1 MEDMKDE
8 LDFEGLDVQFVIVN
22 QAGSIAQQANLTN
35 NTTFPVFQ
43 DTFDMDAW
51 EMHDGKKDDI
61 YIYDENGVL
70 THYFTLGG
78 ALSLNLSTTEGYENV
93 KNAILD
99 TLP

>member
-8 LDFEGLDVQFVIVN
+8 LEFEGLAVQFVIVN
-22 QAGSIAQQANLTN
+22 QAASIAQQANLTN

-61 YIYDENGVL
+61 YIYDENGAL
-70 THYFTLGG
+70 AHYFTLGG